1 MYSSAYVTALF
12 KKIMKLE
19 APLVFSD
26 GFCSQDIL
34 EFSVIPNATQG
45 ESYSF
50 MPCRMVHLR
59 HFEILEFAQKMTP
72 KGNTGYFRQGL
83 FSNNEMCCC

>member
-19 APLVFSD
+19 APLAFGD
-26 GFCSQDIL
+26 GFCSQDISK
-34 EFSVIPNATQG
+34 FSVIPNATKG

-59 HFEILEFAQKMTP
+59 HFETLEFAKKNNP
-72 KGNTGYFRQGL
+72 QGQHWML
-83 FSNNEMCCC
+83 